1 MRTIFMGI
9 LAIWATILLSGCTHI
24 ELPDFGHKKGAGT
37 VQNASDDRVHV
48 SGVGE
53 GVQSEPIVIRRI
65 PFPADEYARL
75 KTMGNGVVKGKIA
88 VRLNGRTI
96 PGRQT
101 RLYLNP
107 VTTYSNQ
114 WYRESYLGGHKMGK
128 ADPRLFNYL
137 KFTASDDQGNFAFYG
152 VPAGEYYVVGTVHCT
167 ECGGENIRIA
177 RRVRVKNKGTVTVSL
192 TKTAG
197 N

>member
-1 MRTIFMGI
+1 MRKI
-9 LAIWATILLSGCTHI
+9 LVQILMITMVLFLGGCTHI
-24 ELPDFGHKKGAGT
+24 ELPGFGHRSADR
-37 VQNASDDRVHV
+37 NASAGSVDVR
-48 SGVGE
+48 GVGE
-53 GVQSEPIVIRRI
+53 GVESEPIVIRRI

-75 KTMGNGVVKGKIA
+75 KTKGNGVVEGTIA
-88 VRLNGRTI
+88 IRLGERMI

-107 VTTYSNQ
+107 VTSYSNQ

-137 KFTASDDQGNFAFYG
+137 KFTSSDRQGRFAFYG

-167 ECGGENIRIA
+167 ECGGRNIRIA
-177 RRVRVKNKGTVTVSL
+177 RRVRVTKGGTVTVSL
-192 TKTAG
+192 TK
-197 N
+197 NVDNY

>member
-1 MRTIFMGI
+1 MRYWMHTIMVVLLGI
-9 LAIWATILLSGCTHI
+9 GMSGCTHI
-24 ELPDFGHKKGAGT
+24 ELPAFGNKAVNSGQGT
-37 VQNASDDRVHV
+37 ADGQVQV

-53 GVQSEPIVIRRI
+53 GVQSESIVIRRI
-65 PFPADEYARL
+65 PFPADEYAKL
-75 KTMGNGVVKGKIA
+75 KSMGDGVVKGKIA
-88 VRLNGRTI
+88 VRRNGRTI

-114 WYRESYLGGHKMGK
+114 WYRESYLAGHKLSK

-137 KFTASDDQGNFAFYG
+137 KFTSSDNQGNFAFYG

-192 TKTAG
+192 IKTAG